1 MISSPRGRA
10 TPERPIQHARI
21 HRARCIACSPITR
34 VALHVLVTP
43 VCTGYRRRVDAT
55 HVARA
60 LGLPPGTRI
69 GRYTL
74 VRRVATGGMAEVYL
88 AQLRGAERFAKLVA
102 LKLILPQFAAD
113 PEFARMFLD
122 EARLASRLDH
132 PHVTQVLDFGEF
144 QGEHYITM
152 EFVHGRHLLDLM
164 RAHRGRPLQREVAL
178 TIVSGVARALHHMHE
193 LRHHDG
199 SPLGLVHR
207 DVSPSN
213 VLLSYEGAV
222 KLTDFGIAK
231 AVELTSATRTG
242 AFKGKIGYAS
252 PEQCRGET
260 IDRRSDLFAAGI
272 LLYETTLG
280 ARAFSGPNEFAVLGR
295 VARADYVPP
304 HQIDAAYP
312 ESLAE
317 LLRKSLALDPAD
329 RFATAA
335 EMAEAIDACA
345 HAEQWRLSPARVIE
359 AMSTNFGQSPP
370 VTTADESSI
379 LSRDPT
385 TAALVAAPITE
396 TPKRKAGLAVILLG
410 ATALVSTAALAG
422 TYAFAEIGRRKEAP
436 EVATEAGTGRDG
448 ESTRTAE
455 VADAPPRTAP
465 TAVADVPAVPQ
476 AAIAPS
482 QTAPTVAAPAP
493 EVAAPAVARADAP
506 TAQAAAADPTPSTD
520 KRTKR
525 KRPPSRRDKPA
536 AVPVNLYPPGYRP

>member
-1 MISSPRGRA
+1 M
-10 TPERPIQHARI
+10 
-21 HRARCIACSPITR
+21 
-34 VALHVLVTP
+34 
-43 VCTGYRRRVDAT
+43 DAT

-132 PHVTQVLDFGEF
+132 PNVTQVLDFGEF
-144 QGEHYITM
+144 RGEHYITM

-164 RAHRGRPLQREVAL
+164 RAHRGRPLPREVAL

-193 LRHHDG
+193 LRDHDG

-252 PEQCRGET
+252 PEQCRGDA

-304 HQIDAAYP
+304 EQIDAAYP
-312 ESLAE
+312 ASLAT
-317 LLRKSLALDPAD
+317 LLRKALALDPD
-329 RFATAA
+329 ERFATAA
-335 EMAEAIDACA
+335 EMAEALDACA
-345 HAEQWRLSPARVIE
+345 HAEQWRLSPARVVE
-359 AMSTNFGQSPP
+359 SMTTNFGESPP

-379 LSRDPT
+379 LLRDPS
-385 TAALVAAPITE
+385 AASPVIPPAAASQVTVAEP
-396 TPKRKAGLAVILLG
+396 RRRGLAVVLLG
-410 ATALVSTAALAG
+410 TAAFVSTTALAG
-422 TYAFAEIGRRKEAP
+422 TYAFAQL
-436 EVATEAGTGRDG
+436 GRDDDAAVRSEG
-448 ESTRTAE
+448 RGAPTT
-455 VADAPPRTAP
+455 ADAP
-465 TAVADVPAVPQ
+465 V
-476 AAIAPS
+476 S
-482 QTAPTVAAPAP
+482 VAAPV
-493 EVAAPAVARADAP
+493 VAAPTPAAPPSTALPAGPPTIPAAPPSAALPAGAP
-506 TAQAAAADPTPSTD
+506 TTAATPIAAAPVPATTAEPAAVEPTIDASSAPD
-520 KRTKR
+520 KRAKR
-525 KRPPSRRDKPA
+525 KPRKSRDKSQPA
-536 AVPVNLYPPGYRP
+536 SVPVNLYPPGYRP